1 MVKESDLFSFH
12 FHLTNY
18 VSMSRKYAPFITDT
32 ILCPGAISTFEKFM
46 NSRIDDALALPVS
59 EIEQKEATDQCLVEK
74 LMLQGLSRQEIRS
87 QLLAIFLAAK
97 VWFRHPAI
105 ITEDNAKVKQPSAI
119 LLSWALYE
127 LSKHPE
133 EMARL
138 REEVVSM

>member
-1 MVKESDLFSFH
+1 MVKESDLFY

-32 ILCPGAISTFEKFM
+32 ILCPGAISTFERFM

-59 EIEQKEATDQCLVEK
+59 EIEQREPTDQCLVEK

-105 ITEDNAKVKQPSAI
+105 ICNG
-119 LLSWALYE
+119 
-127 LSKHPE
+127 
-133 EMARL
+133 
-138 REEVVSM
+138 